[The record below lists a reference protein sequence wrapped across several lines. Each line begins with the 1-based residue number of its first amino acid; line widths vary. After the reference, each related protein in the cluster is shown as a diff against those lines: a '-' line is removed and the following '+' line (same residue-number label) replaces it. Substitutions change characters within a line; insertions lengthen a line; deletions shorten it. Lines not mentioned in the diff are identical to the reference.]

1 MPCFA
6 RQDKTHR
13 PSLDIAWC
21 KVKSYVS
28 QFVPQT
34 ICCQQKRSS
43 NGWDK
48 ASISSGLQSA
58 YDFSLTTV

>member
-1 MPCFA
+1 VPSFA
-6 RQDKTHR
+6 RQTKAHR
-13 PSLDIAWC
+13 ASLDIVWG

-34 ICCQQKRSS
+34 VCCQQKRSS
-43 NGWDK
+43 HGWDK